1 MGFLT
6 VGPYGPLSGRT
17 GNTVGRITK
26 NGNVFAA
33 RPRKSTKPPTQK
45 QLDVRSRFTLLAEF
59 LGFLQELVNT
69 GFAAYSSEMSP
80 MNAAL
85 QYNYKKAI
93 TGVSPNFSLDLAK
106 VMYSRG
112 KRVTKALGSTISS
125 AATAEITFA
134 WEVTETT
141 TAKKLDKAT
150 FVIYCAQQGEF
161 VIVQDVATREDGTYT
176 VQAPQI
182 FVGEMV
188 HCYMHFT
195 SVNNEVSDSVHVA
208 QVLVI

>member
-17 GNTVGRITK
+17 GNTVGRVTK

-45 QLDVRSRFTLLAEF
+45 QLDVRNRFTLLAEF
-59 LGFLQELVNT
+59 LGFLPELVET
-69 GFAAYSSEMSP
+69 GFAAYSGEMSP

-93 TGVSPNFSLDLAK
+93 TGVSPNFSLDLTK
-106 VMYSRG
+106 VLYSRG
-112 KRVTKALGSTISS
+112 KRVTKALGSILAS
-125 AATAEITFA
+125 APEAELTVT
-134 WEVTETT
+134 WLPTETT
-141 TAKKLDKAT
+141 TAKKLDKAS
-150 FVIYCAQQGEF
+150 FVLYCVEQGEF
-161 VIVQDVATREDGTYT
+161 VIVRDVVNREAGTYAI
-176 VQAPQI
+176 QAPQI
-182 FVGEMV
+182 FTGDTV

-195 SVNNEVSDSVHVA
+195 SANNEVSDSVHVG
-208 QVLVI
+208 QVTVI